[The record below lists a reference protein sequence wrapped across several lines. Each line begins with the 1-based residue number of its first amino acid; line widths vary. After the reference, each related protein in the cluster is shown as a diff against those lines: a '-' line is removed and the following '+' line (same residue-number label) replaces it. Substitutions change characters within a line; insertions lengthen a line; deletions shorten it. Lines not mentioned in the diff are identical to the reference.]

1 MDSLKFIRIGQNC
14 NQPELT
20 DIPNT
25 IKTGIK
31 QLAPENLIQPGQ
43 SVAIAVG
50 SRGIANLAHIVQ
62 TIGHQLIALGAH
74 PFIVPAMGSHGGGTA
89 EGQAAVL
96 ASYGITEESIALPV
110 RSSMD
115 VVEIGTTDLGIP
127 VLCDRLASEADLMV
141 IVNRIKPHTHF
152 CGEVESGLLKM
163 MAVGLGK
170 HRGAQ
175 IYHRAFQQYSY
186 HQIIRDVGK
195 VILAKM
201 PIAFGVAILENSAHK
216 TAEIA
221 IVPAAEIETQE
232 PQLLQKAKAWCPQL
246 PFPDS
251 DLLIIDE
258 IGKDIS
264 GAGLDPNVTGQ
275 KEILIGNNL
284 LTPPILGG
292 WGGFFHSKKVKLPK
306 IFVRDLTPA
315 TEGNAIGVGL
325 ADFTTS
331 KLVNKINFN
340 KTYTNAIAAQDIRGA
355 KIPIHFETDR
365 EVLTAIFS
373 LLGIE
378 EPHRA
383 KIIWIKNTL
392 DLSEIEVSPAYQ
404 DAIGKNPDLLPFS
417 ECREIHFN
425 SDGNLPDFGYSSLG

>member
-1 MDSLKFIRIGQNC
+1 MKIKFEFFDMDSLKFIRIRQNC
-14 NQPELT
+14 SQPELT
-20 DIPNT
+20 DIPDA
-25 IKTGIK
+25 IKTGIQ
-31 QLAPENLIQPGQ
+31 QLAPGKFIQPGQ
-43 SVAIAVG
+43 TVAIAVG
-50 SRGIANLAHIVQ
+50 SRGIANLAQIVQ
-62 TIGHQLIALGAH
+62 TIGHELIALGAH

-89 EGQAAVL
+89 AGQAAVL
-96 ASYGITEESIALPV
+96 ASYGITEAAIAIPV

-115 VVEIGTTDLGIP
+115 VVKIGTTDLGIP
-127 VLCDRLASEADLMV
+127 VLCDRLASEADRLV

-152 CGEVESGLLKM
+152 SGEIESGLLKM
-163 MAVGLGK
+163 MTVGLGK

-186 HQIIRDVGK
+186 YQMIRDVGK

-201 PIAFGVAILENSAHK
+201 PIAFGVAILENSAHQ

-232 PQLLQKAKAWCPQL
+232 PQLLTKAKAWCPQL

-251 DLLIIDE
+251 DILIIDE

-275 KEILIGNNL
+275 KEILIGK
-284 LTPPILGG
+284 
-292 WGGFFHSKKVKLPK
+292 HHRKKVKLPK

-325 ADFTTS
+325 ADFTTTR
-331 KLVNKINFN
+331 LVNKINFH
-340 KTYTNAIAAQDIRGA
+340 KTYTNAIAAQDIRVA
-355 KIPIHFETDR
+355 KIPIHFESDR

-378 EPHRA
+378 EPQRA
-383 KIIWIKNTL
+383 KMIWIKNTL

-404 DAIGKNPDLLPFS
+404 DAIGYYHDLSPLTEPRNIPFDA
-417 ECREIHFN
+417 
-425 SDGNLPDFGYSSLG
+425 DGNLPDFC